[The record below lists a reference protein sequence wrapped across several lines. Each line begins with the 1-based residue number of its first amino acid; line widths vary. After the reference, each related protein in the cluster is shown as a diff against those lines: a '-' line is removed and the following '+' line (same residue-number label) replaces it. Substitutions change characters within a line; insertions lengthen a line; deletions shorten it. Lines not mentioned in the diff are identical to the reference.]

1 MKILHS
7 AITSPVFELVKVIEV
22 DITVG
27 DDLIPTRIEILQ
39 DTARSDFFR
48 CRVWEL
54 ERFRLIPRFPMDEN
68 GTPLHI
74 SDDVIQV
81 ERSTT
86 YAIFNKLDYR
96 GFAAA
101 NVEAAVQMVI
111 DDLKSFLE
119 HTTLEKPEQI

>member
-1 MKILHS
+1 VKLLHS

-22 DITVG
+22 DITLG
-27 DDLIPTRIEILQ
+27 EDLIPTRIEILQ
-39 DTARSDFFR
+39 DSARHDFFR

-54 ERFRLIPRFPMDEN
+54 EHFRLTPTFPMDGD

-81 ERSTT
+81 ERATT
-86 YAIFNKLDYR
+86 YASFNNLDYR

-101 NVEAAVQMVI
+101 NVEAAMQMVI